1 MFVRDLKDGEVLKER
16 GVVCDV
22 AIDYLTWLGEQS
34 IHQTPVVVTAKDKR
48 TVSFETWD
56 QATKWL
62 WHHMNVQLESVK
74 QITLEPGFVGLLPG
88 IKGMSRKVKEAE
100 KERKYENCT
109 EADQRSDLLLTF
121 QQQERMADL
130 VLAATS
136 FGNPLQG
143 LQTLLAI
150 RGMLA
155 MANRG
160 MNWRGLLLS
169 HMYFTEYPN
178 DMLSDKCSIKGLVMK
193 NIRVKGDKESTA
205 PKYTACLPHFNPL
218 FCSIFY
224 LGLSLFYRF
233 LVLKEAMPSLDNPK
247 SWHHF
252 IVLRSMICEHGTTKP
267 VSDNSLLDSVKKL
280 FSDSGVECET
290 NDAATHLGRHQSQV
304 EATKAGVD
312 DRDAERACNY
322 HLGQREKHYNV
333 IVPISW
339 QLNRAGYSWADPQ
352 ALAVHLRAMIL
363 CVHLVDRIID
373 LMIPS
378 LQRMK
383 VDLMRMNEAIEKL
396 PVKDRPRA
404 RKDQKL
410 RSARSLVEFLYNTFR
425 VTIACAATRAKDD
438 AGDLHGIP
446 IYRLFARSPVFS
458 QLQIDGLPFVEHPS
472 FLEFAGKVATME
484 NDTTKNHTPRSSKIA
499 KAVKDT
505 MAPQMEA
512 TLKAMK
518 DNTLAIHS
526 EIHRTLQHYGLSPPS
541 TTPPPLPLSST
552 TPPPPPLPTPSVIAA
567 AARTDTMPR
576 SLALS
581 SSAAAASS
589 IALKLLSVEPSKAKA
604 FADALAHMG
613 DTTECEI
620 MRQSFQAAEDS
631 IRSKILSA
639 PSTSPGGKK
648 RARQEDAAADGQV
661 VIRPFASHKNSIA
674 DLWNYY
680 LSDLRPLESKDISWR
695 TGNRQ
700 VSDAFR
706 DRLYVFREIA
716 RLMHQDG
723 KSEVDSVYHVQQ
735 RLDGCKTFT
744 KLLKELQVEQKETLT
759 HLNKVLTETEVYKG
773 VGSQSSW

>member
-1 MFVRDLKDGEVLKER
+1 MVFVRDLKDGEVLKER

-22 AIDYLTWLGEQS
+22 AIDYLTWLGQQS

-56 QATKWL
+56 QATKWV
-62 WHHMNVQLESVK
+62 WHHMNVQLERVK

-88 IKGMSRKVKEAE
+88 MKGMSRQVKDAE

-150 RGMLA
+150 RGMLS

-169 HMYFTEYPN
+169 HLYFTEYPK

-193 NIRVKGDKESTA
+193 NIKVKGDKESTA
-205 PKYTACLPHFNPL
+205 PKYTACLPHFNPV
-218 FCSIFY
+218 FCTIFY

-233 LVLKEAMPSLDNPK
+233 LVLKEAMPSLDDPK

-252 IVLRSMICEHGTTKP
+252 IVLRSMMCDNGNPKP

-280 FSDSGVECET
+280 FSESGVECET

-352 ALAVHLRAMIL
+352 ALAVHLNAMVMY
-363 CVHLVDRIID
+363 VHLVDRIID
-373 LMIPS
+373 LMLPN

-383 VDLMRMNEAIEKL
+383 LDLVRMHEAIETL
-396 PVKDRPRA
+396 PAKDRPRA
-404 RKDQKL
+404 RKDHKL

-425 VTIACAATRAKDD
+425 VTIACAAARAKDETG
-438 AGDLHGIP
+438 AFNGIP
-446 IYRLFARSPVFS
+446 LYRLFARSPVFA
-458 QLQIDGLPFVEHPS
+458 QLQIDGLSFVEHPS
-472 FLEFAGKVATME
+472 FLEFAGKVAAME
-484 NDTTKNHTPRSSKIA
+484 NDATMKHTPRSSRIA

-512 TLKAMK
+512 TLKAVK
-518 DNTLAIHS
+518 DNTLAMQS
-526 EIHRTLQHYGLSPPS
+526 EIHRTLQHYGLSPPPS
-541 TTPPPLPLSST
+541 
-552 TPPPPPLPTPSVIAA
+552 LPTPSVIASVA
-567 AARTDTMPR
+567 CTDTMPR
-576 SLALS
+576 SSALS
-581 SSAAAASS
+581 SSTAAASS
-589 IALKLLSVEPSKAKA
+589 IALKLLSFDPSKAKV
-604 FADALAHMG
+604 FAEALSHMRETA
-613 DTTECEI
+613 DCDI
-620 MRQSFQAAEDS
+620 MRQSFEAAEES

-639 PSTSPGGKK
+639 PSPAGKK
-648 RARQEDAAADGQV
+648 RARQEDAVADGQV

-680 LSDLRPLESKDISWR
+680 LCDLRPLEAKDIAWR
-695 TGNRQ
+695 TSNRQ

-723 KSEVDSVYHVQQ
+723 KSEVESVHHMQQ
-735 RLDGCKTFT
+735 RLDTCKTFT
-744 KLLKELQVEQKETLT
+744 KLLKELQIEQKETLT
-759 HLNKVLTETEVYKG
+759 HLNKVLAESEGYQG
-773 VGSQSSW
+773 VP